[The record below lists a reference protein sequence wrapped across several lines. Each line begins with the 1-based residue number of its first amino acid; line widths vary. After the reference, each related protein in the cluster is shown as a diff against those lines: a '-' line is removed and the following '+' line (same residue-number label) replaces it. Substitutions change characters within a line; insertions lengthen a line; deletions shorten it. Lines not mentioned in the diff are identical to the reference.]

1 MEEEI
6 ELRDISD
13 ELFIIPKET
22 VDALFKLE
30 NPSDCVALY
39 MLYYKTAKWQ
49 KTNQPKATDSYV
61 AKCLHWGTNK
71 IRNTKQILKENGLIN
86 IVQNRVDGK
95 IKGWYIKVSYLV
107 SENKIGDIKIRV
119 EDENSKN
126 ARNPQVVESTS
137 GKQETYALKYNNI
150 CLNNNNNICL
160 ENSNQN
166 AHATSV
172 CCVNKKSFVKPKLD
186 EVVSYC
192 KERNNNVD
200 AEAFIDFYE
209 SNGWKVGRNSMKDWK
224 AAVRTWERNYKN
236 KQNSSLNN
244 KKEIQFETV
253 TSGDDPYDISFE
265 EAHEEYGF
273 DKKTYEEIMKA
284 HGKTPRY
291 DT

>member
-1 MEEEI
+1 MIIRVLKNGNYTTMSNYHFREKDMSLKAKGLLSLILSLPDNWNYSIGGLVAICKENETAIKSTLAELKEFGYLEVVKNVPTSDNGGRISYEYIVHEKPIQQGKIQGTEI
-6 ELRDISD
+6 L
-13 ELFIIPKET
+13 P
-22 VDALFKLE
+22 LE
-30 NPSDCVALY
+30 ILPVENQGQLN
-39 MLYYKTAKWQ
+39 
-49 KTNQPKATDSYV
+49 TNI
-61 AKCLHWGTNK
+61 LNTNK
-71 IRNTKQILKENGLIN
+71 SNTNIKYIKENNILKENEIL
-86 IVQNRVDGK
+86 
-95 IKGWYIKVSYLV
+95 
-107 SENKIGDIKIRV
+107 
-119 EDENSKN
+119 
-126 ARNPQVVESTS
+126 
-137 GKQETYALKYNNI
+137 
-150 CLNNNNNICL
+150 
-160 ENSNQN
+160 NQN